1 MRLARMWI
9 GVLVVAPLVVA
20 ACDRGSRRVR
30 VNSGRD
36 RSDATFAARDS
47 NRVLGPGD
55 VRVMNADSSVEIAV
69 IGDSII
75 GGFGPRVL
83 ARIQESTD
91 TSAVGEGLGAGIE
104 KMVKS
109 AVASALNHE
118 IKYAIADVQ
127 DVRYED
133 GKLQFYWKDGSR
145 MKILESTHSND
156 KPISETFS
164 VADAQR
170 FIAAFHARKA
180 KGA

>member
-1 MRLARMWI
+1 VWI
-9 GVLVVAPLVVA
+9 GVVVAAPLVIA
-20 ACDRGSRRVR
+20 ACDRGSTRVR
-30 VNSGRD
+30 VSSGRD
-36 RSDATFAARDS
+36 RSDATLAARDA

-55 VRVMNADSSVEIAV
+55 VRVMNRDSSVQIAV
-69 IGDSII
+69 IGDSIVT
-75 GGFGPRVL
+75 GFGPSVI
-83 ARIQESTD
+83 AKIQESTD
-91 TSAVGEGLGAGIE
+91 TSTAGNGFGASIE
-104 KMVKS
+104 KMVKG
-109 AVASALNHE
+109 AVASALDHE

-164 VADAQR
+164 EADAQQ